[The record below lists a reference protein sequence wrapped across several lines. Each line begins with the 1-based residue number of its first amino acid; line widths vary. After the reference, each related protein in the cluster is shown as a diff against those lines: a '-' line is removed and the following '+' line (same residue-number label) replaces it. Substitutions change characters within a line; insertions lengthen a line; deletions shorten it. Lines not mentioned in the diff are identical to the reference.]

1 MMYKFEQFINEI
13 NGENPIYKDGTI
25 YFENMKYGVP
35 VKADNLENALKEIE
49 QWQIFLIK
57 GKLL

>member
-13 NGENPIYKDGTI
+13 NGENPIYKDSTI

-35 VKADNLENALKEIE
+35 VEADNLENALKEIE
-49 QWQIFLIK
+49 QWQIF
-57 GKLL
+57 